1 MKKRVTKKL
10 VIAKETLLNL
20 QNDRLLEPRGGSG
33 PLESGCSF
41 CCPTSAGP
49 DQLCEHAC

>member
-1 MKKRVTKKL
+1 MKKREKKL
-10 VIAKETLLNL
+10 VIAKETILNL
-20 QNDRLLEPRGGSG
+20 QNERLAQPHGGTG
-33 PLESGCSF
+33 PLESDCSF